1 MSHKLVT
8 LGRLVFFPD
17 QEEDAVAEFDF
28 EGLFSESSESGNPWD
43 KAEDGELGE
52 RFQEQLFKSCKWDED
67 GS

>member
-43 KAEDGELGE
+43 EAEDGELG
-52 RFQEQLFKSCKWDED
+52 
-67 GS
+67 